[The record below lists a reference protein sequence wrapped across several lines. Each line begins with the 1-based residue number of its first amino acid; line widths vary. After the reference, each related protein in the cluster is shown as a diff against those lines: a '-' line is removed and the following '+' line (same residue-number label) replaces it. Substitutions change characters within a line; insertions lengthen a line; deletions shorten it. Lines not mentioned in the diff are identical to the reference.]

1 MTCIEYKHFLCYNNI
16 EVIIL
21 ITLKDIKDVITEE
34 NLDNYYLMRE
44 EELSILTPEERKRR
58 SERTKEYKVNY
69 EDILNAIDNIPPC
82 FEETKEN
89 IIKTIENY
97 LEKDKALQSYDN
109 ERFYK
114 VGFID
119 AIRLMLGAQN
129 FKRD

>member
-1 MTCIEYKHFLCYNNI
+1 M
-16 EVIIL
+16 

-34 NLDNYYLMRE
+34 SLDNYYLMRE

-69 EDILNAIDNIPPC
+69 EYILNYIDNIQPC

>member
-1 MTCIEYKHFLCYNNI
+1 MIFW
-16 EVIIL
+16 VIP
-21 ITLKDIKDVITEE
+21 DIW
-34 NLDNYYLMRE
+34 YYHHRFYQYG
-44 EELSILTPEERKRR
+44 KRR
-58 SERTKEYKVNY
+58 SERTKAYKVNY